1 MASLMNLALVAGQL
15 QTKYL
20 NEIYVVGRGS
30 YENLPYIVAWT
41 LAIGFFVP
49 LAAIF
54 AFGRR
59 LR

>member
-1 MASLMNLALVAGQL
+1 L

-20 NEIYVVGRGS
+20 NEIFVVSRGN
-30 YENLPYIVAWT
+30 YENLPYIVGIS
-41 LAIGFFVP
+41 LIVGFIVP

-59 LR
+59 LQ